1 MAKDPKSSEPFVPQ
15 QDRPAV
21 GADTPVSELRVR
33 DLHTILANAT
43 HNALSK
49 IHKDKDLEK
58 IHKDLDKTHKDF
70 DKKHKDFEALKHL
83 EKQQLEKF
91 QPEKVHLEKTHPD
104 KIQPDKL
111 HKEFKEI
118 DKHTKEAIKDSIDQL
133 KNIPELPPDPTAI
146 GGDPAAQISQLQA
159 TVDQLA
165 SEVAEMKA
173 KTGK

>member
-1 MAKDPKSSEPFVPQ
+1 MAKDPKSSEPFVSQ

-33 DLHTILANAT
+33 DLHTILSNAT
-43 HNALSK
+43 HNALLK
-49 IHKDKDLEK
+49 AHKDKELEK
-58 IHKDLDKTHKDF
+58 IHKDLDKTHP
-70 DKKHKDFEALKHL
+70 DKPHKEIFETLNHPKHI
-83 EKQQLEKF
+83 EKQHLEKF
-91 QPEKVHLEKTHPD
+91 QPEKVHPD

-111 HKEFKEI
+111 QKEFKEI